1 MLSIKLAFRNLTH
14 AGLRTWLN
22 VIVLSL
28 SFVLIVLTQG
38 LYDGMQEQMV
48 RDMTNWDVAGGQL
61 WHQAYDP
68 YDPLTW
74 EDAHA
79 PVRGELKDLVEKGDA
94 TMILMTQAAIFPD
107 GRLTNARLKG
117 IDPDQTIID
126 IPSSVLA
133 NGSEEGSIPGLI
145 GEMMARNTGLKIGD
159 LVTVRWRDINGT
171 FDAADVQI
179 VAIMATTVQSID
191 NGHIWISLE
200 NLQEMMQM
208 PGEASIITLSKN
220 LEVLPA
226 GTSDWTVQTAY
237 SLLEEVWILIEMKK
251 SGGMVFFA
259 ILVAMSLLAIF
270 DSQVLAI
277 FRRRKEMGTLM
288 ALGMTRGAII
298 RLFTIEGSLNG
309 FLAVVI
315 GAIYGIPFLSWFAK
329 TGMSFPQETID
340 QFGMALAASI
350 YPVYT
355 LKLFLGTALLLF
367 LTVVVVSFIPTRKI
381 TRLKPTDALR
391 GKIS

>member
-1 MLSIKLAFRNLTH
+1 
-14 AGLRTWLN
+14 
-22 VIVLSL
+22 
-28 SFVLIVLTQG
+28 
-38 LYDGMQEQMV
+38 
-48 RDMTNWDVAGGQL
+48 
-61 WHQAYDP
+61 
-68 YDPLTW
+68 
-74 EDAHA
+74 
-79 PVRGELKDLVEKGDA
+79 
-94 TMILMTQAAIFPD
+94 
-107 GRLTNARLKG
+107 
-117 IDPDQTIID
+117 
-126 IPSSVLA
+126 
-133 NGSEEGSIPGLI
+133 
-145 GEMMARNTGLKIGD
+145 
-159 LVTVRWRDINGT
+159 
-171 FDAADVQI
+171 
-179 VAIMATTVQSID
+179 
-191 NGHIWISLE
+191 
-200 NLQEMMQM
+200 
-208 PGEASIITLSKN
+208 
-220 LEVLPA
+220 
-226 GTSDWTVQTAY
+226 
-237 SLLEEVWILIEMKK
+237 
-251 SGGMVFFA
+251 
-259 ILVAMSLLAIF
+259 AIF